1 MGFVRKKEKK
11 KKRKQWSEAG
21 GRRDFTLGYFGGLV
35 CVFEWQK
42 KGRRRGGEGF
52 KSCLPAGGG
61 SITFEQ
67 PHPFRFWVVDFLVI
81 LTGVL
86 SSSSGEI
93 KTVNMS
99 ANMILLIIGEWNSKL
114 LLHLWILWVDY
125 LKKQTKTLVFGQY
138 LYLNCR
144 PYALTCLLWQ

>member
-1 MGFVRKKEKK
+1 MAE
-11 KKRKQWSEAG
+11 
-21 GRRDFTLGYFGGLV
+21 
-35 CVFEWQK
+35 
-42 KGRRRGGEGF
+42 KGRGGGF

-67 PHPFRFWVVDFLVI
+67 PHPFSFWVVDFLVI

-99 ANMILLIIGEWNSKL
+99 ANMILLIIDE
-114 LLHLWILWVDY
+114 
-125 LKKQTKTLVFGQY
+125 
-138 LYLNCR
+138 
-144 PYALTCLLWQ
+144 